1 MSYDDGKK
9 ITLSYDGNELGS
21 IDASDFVKDGMISD
35 VSYDEISHVLSIMW
49 NSDGGSKVTEVNLS
63 GLIDTYTAGK
73 GLSCENGV
81 FSLTADI
88 PLKVSELSNDSGFVT
103 VGETSR
109 TFIDDRI
116 SSVSGQSDLS
126 IIKLNSDEYE
136 QILAAEKVISNCM
149 YVVESQFNNM
159 YGQQVKNMAAGTDL
173 SDAVTFEQLNGKFE
187 NLFACL
193 SAVR

>member
-1 MSYDDGKK
+1 
-9 ITLSYDGNELGS
+9 
-21 IDASDFVKDGMISD
+21 MISD

-88 PLKVSELSNDSGFVT
+88 PSKISELSNDSGFVT

-126 IIKLNSDEYE
+126 IIKLNSATFKFSY
-136 QILAAEKVISNCM
+136 QNF
-149 YVVESQFNNM
+149 QF
-159 YGQQVKNMAAGTDL
+159 L
-173 SDAVTFEQLNGKFE
+173 
-187 NLFACL
+187 
-193 SAVR
+193 